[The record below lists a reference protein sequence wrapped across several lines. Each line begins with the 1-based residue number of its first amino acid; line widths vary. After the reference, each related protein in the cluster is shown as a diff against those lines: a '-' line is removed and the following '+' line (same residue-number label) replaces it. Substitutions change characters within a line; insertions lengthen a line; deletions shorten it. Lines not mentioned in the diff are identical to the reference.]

1 MKLNQISING
11 QLYDI
16 QDKSL
21 KDIIIL
27 NEGGGLTV
35 KNGNYDIINQLDK
48 LITIGN
54 KNCNIDIVG
63 ENITINGKEIGYDF
77 IKYDDR
83 GNIIISKENNTI
95 ASMATKST
103 CFGKNNTIYGNNNF
117 VEGDENLSGGDNT
130 HVEGYKN
137 DAGTV
142 SSNFAHIEG
151 YNNSISRGNGS
162 RNQIHIEGD
171 NNQAKNESE
180 HAQGSWNLSNSGSEL
195 KDKTKFSIGIGSSE
209 KRMNAV
215 EVMANGDVYIR
226 GIGDYDGTNYSSAKT
241 LQKVINEILNK

>member
-1 MKLNQISING
+1 MKLNQILING

-21 KDIIIL
+21 KDIIVL

-35 KNGNYDIINQLDK
+35 KNENYDIISQLDK

-54 KNCNIDIVG
+54 ENCNVNIVG
-63 ENITINGKEIGYDF
+63 ENITINGKEIRYDF
-77 IKYDDR
+77 IKYDER

-95 ASMATKST
+95 NSSSNKST
-103 CFGKNNTIYGNNNF
+103 CFGENNIIYGSNNF
-117 VEGDENLSGGDNT
+117 VEGSENKSGGDNT

-137 DAGTV
+137 NAGTI
-142 SSNFAHIEG
+142 SSNFSHIEG
-151 YNNSISRGNGS
+151 YNNSIFRGNGS
-162 RNQIHIEGD
+162 NNQIHIEGD

-180 HAQGSWNLSNSGSEL
+180 HAQGSWNLSNSGFEL
-195 KDKTKFSIGIGSSE
+195 KDKTKFSIGIGSPE

-215 EVMANGDVYIR
+215 EVMANGDVYIK
-226 GIGDYDGTNYSSAKT
+226 GIGEYDGTNYSSAQT
-241 LQKVINEILNK
+241 LQEVINSLK